1 MFFFVWLNL
10 EAKCYP
16 QNPKVIPT
24 STFLRLFFLLGL
36 TNNHNS
42 FLSFRYLASRATGS
56 PVATVGGYVAECP
69 HFHCGV
75 VSLSRHRNE
84 GNFAHMLEYMLQ
96 PRSHGRVVLSVMR
109 LHATDQCQHPI
120 PEIHGPPLTP
130 GCVMHLSGR
139 VMLVLSVTQ
148 PTQHNTRCW

>member
-10 EAKCYP
+10 EAKGYP
-16 QNPKVIPT
+16 QNPKVIPS
-24 STFLRLFFLLGL
+24 STVFSLFFLLGL
-36 TNNHNS
+36 TNNRNS
-42 FLSFRYLASRATGS
+42 FLSFRYPASRATGS
-56 PVATVGGYVAECP
+56 PVATAGGCGAECP
-69 HFHCGV
+69 HLHCGV

-84 GNFAHMLEYMLQ
+84 GNFPHMLEYK

-109 LHATDQCQHPI
+109 PHATDQWQHTL

-139 VMLVLSVTQ
+139 VMLVLSMTQ